1 MSIPAL
7 LALASLALPEG
18 SASVKWEAPRN
29 PYIEGT
35 PLVVRVSIQAPRE
48 GASLA
53 SWLLEPS
60 AFTIDGKPLAER
72 GESHT
77 VKLTPGAKLTLETDL
92 APLLASSPHFQ
103 RRSFK
108 LGYGSGVVES
118 EAVEI
123 GYVAPADKGLDFM
136 TMPVEDLSKYHVV
149 LRTNRGDIEL
159 EFWPDVAPNHVR
171 NFLDLSY
178 TGFYDGKTFH
188 RVIPNFMIQGGDP
201 VGNGSGSGPRKL
213 NAEFS
218 GKKHVAGVLSMGRLS
233 DDINSGSCQ
242 FFIMHA
248 PRPDLD
254 GKYSIFGQLVSGQ
267 EVVDKIATTK
277 RGALDKP
284 VEPQVIVKATVTRV
298 APQ

>member
-1 MSIPAL
+1 MSMPAL
-7 LALASLALPEG
+7 LSLAALGAPN
-18 SASVKWEAPRN
+18 VKWEPPRG
-29 PYIEGT
+29 PFLEGT
-35 PLVVRVSIQAPRE
+35 PFVVRVTLQAPRE
-48 GASLA
+48 AA
-53 SWLLEPS
+53 EFPAWMLEP
-60 AFTIDGKPLAER
+60 AGFTIDGKGLADH
-72 GESHT
+72 GITHT
-77 VKLTPGAKLTLETDL
+77 VHLAPGTKLTIETDL
-92 APLLASSPHFQ
+92 APILSSSPHFQ
-103 RRSFK
+103 RKSFH
-108 LGYGSGVVES
+108 LGYGPGV
-118 EAVEI
+118 ADIAEI
-123 GYVAPADKGLDFM
+123 EVGYVQPVETGLDFM
-136 TMPVEDLSKYHVV
+136 TMPVEDLSKYHVL

-201 VGNGSGSGPRKL
+201 VGNGSGNGPRKV

-218 GKKHVAGVLSMGRLS
+218 GKKHVAGVLSMARMG

-254 GKYSIFGQLVSGQ
+254 GKYSVFGKLVSGQ
-267 EVVDKIATTK
+267 DVVDKIATTK
-277 RGALDKP
+277 RDAKDKP
-284 VEPQVIVKATVTRV
+284 AEPQVIVKATVTRV